1 MDRTAKRGQYTCHN
15 MQLGEFEVAIYES
28 DVVGELGK
36 RLLDETLKTFD
47 GWRLRKT
54 IGEKEF
60 ALRRHGRL
68 GRV

>member
-1 MDRTAKRGQYTCHN
+1 